1 MTELPISLYNTLCS
15 VRYTMLL
22 SQRVYC
28 TKYNYT
34 NIYKTYC
41 HNYICIYDVL
51 LPCSII
57 WSYCMIPHSIDYGAW
72 TPSNL
77 TKINSILILVVLLY
91 ADRRAANML
100 AVTSQQH
107 QPRKRPALAPVDPL
121 PSSSSTTTNNSSKS
135 NRTAT
140 THQHNT
146 KTVCKIVWT

>member
-1 MTELPISLYNTLCS
+1 VYCTLWWQSCLS
-15 VRYTMLL
+15 VCTIHYVVYDTL
-22 SQRVYC
+22 SYCHKRVYC

-41 HNYICIYDVL
+41 HYIYMMYWCVVWYTL
-51 LPCSII
+51 LYRLCRL
-57 WSYCMIPHSIDYGAW
+57 D
-72 TPSNL
+72 TPNL
-77 TKINSILILVVLLY
+77 TIIINSILVVLLY